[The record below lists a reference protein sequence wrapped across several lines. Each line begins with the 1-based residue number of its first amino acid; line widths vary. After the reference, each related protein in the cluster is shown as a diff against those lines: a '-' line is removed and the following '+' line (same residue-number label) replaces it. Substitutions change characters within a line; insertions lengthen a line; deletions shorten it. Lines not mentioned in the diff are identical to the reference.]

1 MDIKSVFMAAQG
13 EDTTK
18 DGVNSLLTIDFHEWI
33 LCLALCGHIKYEE
46 VEEMTLEQRFEGL
59 FSNYLRGDDETK
71 WESEHDVIT
80 KAEVEPVMRFDAS
93 YFDAERRAAAR

>member
-1 MDIKSVFMAAQG
+1 
-13 EDTTK
+13 
-18 DGVNSLLTIDFHEWI
+18 
-33 LCLALCGHIKYEE
+33 
-46 VEEMTLEQRFEGL
+46 MTLEQRFEGL

>member
-1 MDIKSVFMAAQG
+1 M
-13 EDTTK
+13 
-18 DGVNSLLTIDFHEWI
+18 I

-59 FSNYLRGDDETK
+59 FSKYLRGDDETK